1 MVNWVKND
9 KNHNIQKSAT
19 KNEIVRNYYP
29 GTVALKEQKRMY
41 HTILRGPQLQIKITW
56 HSAVWIQKVPQ
67 FRNVII

>member
-9 KNHNIQKSAT
+9 KHHNIQKSAT
-19 KNEIVRNYYP
+19 NNEIIGNYFP

-41 HTILRGPQLQIKITW
+41 HTILRRPQLKIKITW
-56 HSAVWIQKVPQ
+56 HSAVRIQKVPQ